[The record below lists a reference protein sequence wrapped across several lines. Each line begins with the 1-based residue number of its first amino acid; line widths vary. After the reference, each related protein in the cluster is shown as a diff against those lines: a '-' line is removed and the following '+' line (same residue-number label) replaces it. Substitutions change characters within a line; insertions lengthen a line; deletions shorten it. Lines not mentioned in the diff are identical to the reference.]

1 MKQQIKID
9 MVGPCTAGK
18 STLITGLR
26 MYGYQ
31 ARHITQE
38 HSYVLDMWKKL
49 VNPGILIYLDGSFNN
64 SIRRKKLLQWTEAD
78 YETQVQRLSHTRTY
92 VNIYKYR

>member
-1 MKQQIKID
+1 MKQQIKIGI
-9 MVGPCTAGK
+9 VGSCTAGK

-31 ARHITQE
+31 ARHITHE

-49 VNPGILIYLDGSFNN
+49 VNP
-64 SIRRKKLLQWTEAD
+64 
-78 YETQVQRLSHTRTY
+78 
-92 VNIYKYR
+92 